1 MADPIYDAMGNF
13 TGVYADE
20 TPQQP
25 APATA
30 NPATSNTGTTQAGD
44 SGFSNGY
51 GIGIRPYNP
60 LSAFSSY
67 TYQLSL
73 YMITPDALDAFNQS
87 GRKDITLFSRETA
100 GGTGGAYL
108 IAQSGGIANPNAR
121 APGFKY
127 DYYIDNLVINSAV
140 AGGAGGATVNLDLS
154 FNITE
159 AYGFSFVSNLKRA
172 KTALEAYSQTINY
185 KGSANSSRQFFILG
199 IKFLGYDAN
208 GGLITNATIPNIPDP
223 TFQRYYDIVFTEIQF
238 KIDGKTTT
246 YNIKA
251 QSLPVQAALG
261 QKRGVIDK
269 GANQL
274 TGTTVE
280 DIINQLMAKVTQDQE
295 SDVKAEKREFA
306 NKYSVRYIG
315 DAEEIA
321 KSSIVSSADLSKIKW
336 PMAAPKDKTTVNDNL
351 SIKAQPNSKERIIAF
366 NRDTPILQAMTSVIT
381 QSDYLVNGLT
391 SVYTT
396 AEEPSADKDS
406 PESKKIDSNKRLK
419 WFNVTPFI
427 SNTKFDNILKDWA
440 FEIEYQVRTYEIP
453 VVLSAYADKTTPY
466 YGAVKRYEYW
476 WTGQNSE
483 VIKYEQTMN
492 NAYFT
497 VALSGQ
503 NASDAATGGNAQVP
517 MTLNKRQP
525 ADRLG
530 KLDLGKEAQNS
541 VATDL
546 SSPADFAEAK
556 IEILGDPD
564 WLANPMPTGD
574 EETKGFYGNDGYT
587 IDVKAGQVFIEIKFL
602 EAVDYD
608 HGTGVM
614 NINDKILFWDYPVA
628 VVEQL
633 NGAISYTVVALKHTF
648 RGGKFTQE
656 LTGKI
661 NTFPNVKGPKLS
673 DQAREENQMQD
684 YSDMN
689 ANEIARLNNRTT
701 GLTKDPEASSGTT
714 AGNQT
719 TGSDTSATSQTTTT
733 SGVAND
739 DGNYSA
745 GSDYFYDGGGRGY

>member
-1 MADPIYDAMGNF
+1 MYDPLGNVIGESEDAP
-13 TGVYADE
+13 DE
-20 TPQQP
+20 V
-25 APATA
+25 
-30 NPATSNTGTTQAGD
+30 TSSGTTQAGS
-44 SGFSNGY
+44 SGFTNGY
-51 GIGIRPYNP
+51 GIGVRPYNP

-108 IAQSGGIANPNAR
+108 IAQSGGISNPDTR

-154 FNITE
+154 FTITE
-159 AYGFSFVSNLKRA
+159 AYGFSFISNLKRA
-172 KTALEAYSQTINY
+172 KTALEAYSKTINY
-185 KGSANSSRQFFILG
+185 SGSSNASRQFFILG
-199 IKFLGYDAN
+199 IKFLGYDA
-208 GGLITNATIPNIPDP
+208 GGNLITNAQIPNIPDP
-223 TFQRYYDIVFTEIQF
+223 TFQRYYDIVFTEVQF

-274 TGTTVE
+274 TGSTVE
-280 DIINQLMAKVTQDQE
+280 DIINQLMSKLTQDQE
-295 SDVKAEKREFA
+295 SDVKAEKREFP

-321 KSSIVSSADLSKIKW
+321 KSSVVSSADLSKIKW
-336 PMAAPKDKTTVNDNL
+336 PMAMPKDKTTVNDNL
-351 SIKAQPNSKERIIAF
+351 SIKAQPNGNERIVAF
-366 NRDTPILQAMTSVIT
+366 NRDTPILQAMTNIIT

-391 SVYTT
+391 EVYTT
-396 AEEPSADKDS
+396 AEEPNAKSES
-406 PESKKIDSNKRLK
+406 PEAQKIDSNKRLK
-419 WFNVTPFI
+419 WFNVTPTI

-453 VVLSAYADKTTPY
+453 IILSAYADKTTPY
-466 YGAVKRYEYW
+466 YGAAKRYEYW

-517 MTLNKRQP
+517 MTLSKRQP
-525 ADRLG
+525 VDRLG

-564 WLANPMPTGD
+564 WLANPMPTGTESD
-574 EETKGFYGNDGYT
+574 KSFYGNDGYT
-587 IDVKAGQVFIEIKFL
+587 IDVKSGQVFIEIKFL
-602 EAVDYD
+602 EAVDYE
-608 HGTGVM
+608 HGQGVM
-614 NINDKILFWDYPVA
+614 TLNDKILFWDYPVA

-633 NGAISYTVVALKHTF
+633 NGAISYTVVALKHMF

-673 DQAREENQMQD
+673 DQAREENQTQEYRD
-684 YSDMN
+684 IN
-689 ANEIARLNNRTT
+689 ANENARLLGRTT
-701 GLTKDPEASSGTT
+701 GLAKDPATGSGTT

-719 TGSDTSATSQTTTT
+719 VGSDNTTT
-733 SGVAND
+733 SQNTNAKGVAND
-739 DGNYSA
+739 DADIQVS
-745 GSDYFYDGGGRGY
+745 SSEDYFGGGRGI